1 MIFIALALVG
11 GKFKL
16 AGKASIVEKQA
27 WNKFLIP
34 NVKTERLRYFN
45 NITRG
50 VYESA
55 YFGKQTGFQ
64 AYLDGQRRFRYG
76 IKLKCD
82 ALQNIY
88 SSYQEGLIPKQNIC
102 WKRCND
108 FPSDVKVD
116 DASKS
121 QCAVEHFNGTISSL
135 KSLKDQLLSRKK
147 ELYNEHMEEKSWA
160 GETAPH
166 GFGRTIRRTYY
177 TCIGALGPHVLISN
191 MNRVP
196 FCVISCKRCL
206 RMRKIAFQRF

>member
-1 MIFIALALVG
+1 MAYTSCFPFFLLYTPKILIWFFIALTLVG

-34 NVKTERLRYFN
+34 NVKIERLRYFN

-55 YFGKQTGFQ
+55 FVGKQTGFQ

-76 IKLKCD
+76 IKSKCD

-102 WKRCND
+102 WKRYND
-108 FPSDVKVD
+108 FPSV
-116 DASKS
+116 AGCSK
-121 QCAVEHFNGTISSL
+121 A
-135 KSLKDQLLSRKK
+135 D
-147 ELYNEHMEEKSWA
+147 
-160 GETAPH
+160 
-166 GFGRTIRRTYY
+166 
-177 TCIGALGPHVLISN
+177 
-191 MNRVP
+191 
-196 FCVISCKRCL
+196 
-206 RMRKIAFQRF
+206 